1 MIFFF
6 MWQEYKIKEERR
18 TRSEIGEVDKLMMGP
33 VSLAKK
39 FELRGHGEPLRVF
52 KQRNEKIN
60 VTFTLA
66 DERRVAGSAADQV
79 MVPKSSPS
87 PYIYNSMSTAFVTPL
102 CSDSL

>member
-1 MIFFF
+1 MR
-6 MWQEYKIKEERR
+6 QEYKIKEERR

-33 VSLAKK
+33 VSLTKK
-39 FELRGHGEPLRVF
+39 FELGGHGEPLRVF

-66 DERRVAGSAADQV
+66 DERRVAGSAADQI
-79 MVPKSSPS
+79 MVPNSSLS
-87 PYIYNSMSTAFVTPL
+87 PHIYNSISTAFVMPL